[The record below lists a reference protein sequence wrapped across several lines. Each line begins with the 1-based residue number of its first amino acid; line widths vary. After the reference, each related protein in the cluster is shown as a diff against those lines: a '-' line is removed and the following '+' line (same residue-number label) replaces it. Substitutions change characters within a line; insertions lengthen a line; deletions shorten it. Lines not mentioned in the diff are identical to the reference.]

1 MQGKYAQVNGINMY
15 YEVHGTGYPL
25 VLLHG
30 GGSTIQTNFGAILP
44 YLAERHQ
51 VIAVELQAHG
61 RTSDRGVAS
70 SFQQDAD
77 DVMELLKQ
85 LNISKADILGFSNG
99 GQTAMQIG
107 ISYPEVVNKLIIA
120 SAFYKKSGA
129 PAGFWEFM
137 ANPQFS
143 DMPQVYKD
151 EFLKVNND
159 PYALFT
165 MFTRD
170 SYRMQTFKDWSDDDL
185 KSIKVPAL
193 IIIGDQDL
201 PLSEHAVEM
210 HRLIP
215 NSRLMILP
223 GNHGSYMGE
232 ILTAIPGSKMPQLFV
247 ELVDD
252 YLNMKFN

>member
-1 MQGKYAQVNGINMY
+1 MQGKYAQINGINMY
-15 YEVHGTGYPL
+15 YEVHGAGYPL

-30 GGSTIQTNFGAILP
+30 GGSTIQTNFGNILP
-44 YLAERHQ
+44 LLAKAHQ

-61 RTSDRGVAS
+61 RTGDRGVPS
-70 SFQQDAD
+70 SFRQDAD
-77 DVMELLKQ
+77 DVAELLKQ
-85 LNISKADILGFSNG
+85 LNISKANILGFSNG
-99 GQTAMQIG
+99 GQTAMEIG
-107 ISYPEVVNKLIIA
+107 IRYPKVVNKLIIT

-129 PAGFWEFM
+129 PAGFWDFM
-137 ANPQFS
+137 SEPKFS

-170 SYRMQTFKDWSDDDL
+170 SYRMKTFTDWSDEDI
-185 KSIKVPAL
+185 KSIQAAAL
-193 IIIGDQDL
+193 IVIGDQDL
-201 PLSEHAVEM
+201 PLPEHAVEM
-210 HRLIP
+210 HRLIK

-232 ILTAIPGSKMPQLFV
+232 ILTNIPDSNIPGLFV
-247 ELVDD
+247 TLVNEF
-252 YLNMKFN
+252 LLI

>member
-15 YEVHGTGYPL
+15 YEVHGNGYPL

-30 GGSTIQTNFGAILP
+30 GGSTIQTNFGTILP
-44 YLAERHQ
+44 MLAQSHQ

-61 RTSDRGVAS
+61 RTSDRGVPS
-70 SFQQDAD
+70 SFLQDAD
-77 DVMELLKQ
+77 DVAELLKQ
-85 LNISKADILGFSNG
+85 LNISKTNILGFSNG
-99 GQTAMQIG
+99 GQTAMQMG
-107 ISYPEVVNKLIIA
+107 ISHPDIVNKLIIA
-120 SAFYKKSGA
+120 SAFYNKSA
-129 PAGFWEFM
+129 VPAGFWDGM
-137 ANPQFS
+137 AVAQFS

-170 SYRMQTFKDWSDDDL
+170 CYRMQNFTGWDEGEI
-185 KSIKVPAL
+185 KSIQSPTL
-193 IIIGDQDL
+193 IVIGDQDL
-201 PLSEHAVEM
+201 SLPEHSVEM

-215 NSRLMILP
+215 NSRLMVLP

-232 ILTAIPGSKMPQLFV
+232 ILSNIPGSKTPLAFV
-247 ELVDD
+247 EL
-252 YLNMKFN
+252 LNEFLLL